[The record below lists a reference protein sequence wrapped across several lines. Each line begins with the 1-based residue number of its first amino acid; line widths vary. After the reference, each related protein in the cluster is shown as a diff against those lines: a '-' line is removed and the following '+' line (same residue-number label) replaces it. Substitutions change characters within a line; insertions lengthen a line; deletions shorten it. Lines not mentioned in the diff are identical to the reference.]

1 MHKVVFDT
9 NVFISAIIKGKSNP
23 GRLLDMVR
31 GGEIELVLSPDILSE
46 IQAVL
51 HYPKIKKIHQLQ
63 PEAIDAFLKYIA
75 SISQIVE
82 PAKRLDVITDD
93 PSDNIY
99 LECAVEGHA
108 DFIVSGDHHLTDLKA
123 YSGIRIMDPATF
135 LRTIHDEE

>member
-31 GGEIELVLSPDILSE
+31 GGEIELVLSPEILSE

-63 PEAIDAFLKYIA
+63 PKAIDAFLKYIA
-75 SISQIVE
+75 SIAQIVQ
-82 PAKRLDVITDD
+82 PAKRLDVIKDD

-99 LECAVEGHA
+99 LECAVEGHT

-123 YSGIRIMDPATF
+123 YEGIRIMDPATF

>member
-31 GGEIELVLSPDILSE
+31 GGEIELVLSPEILSE

-63 PEAIDAFLKYIA
+63 SEAINAFLKHIA
-75 SISQIVE
+75 SIAQVVQ
-82 PAKRLDVITDD
+82 PAKHLGVIKDD

-99 LECAVEGHA
+99 LECAVEAHA

-123 YSGIRIMDPATF
+123 YEGIRIMDPATF